1 MSQVGPTQFDP
12 IAIGDVA
19 KPPFGRLPDPT
30 TLFDRRAARLRT
42 LADGHELRSYLL
54 FLADVCAAQH
64 RLQTGLPAA
73 EIPPADAIARARQF
87 KMPPLDRMRFR
98 RDEASDAIWTRLLTL
113 ADEIS
118 MPDEARAALKR
129 VQAADT
135 VGADAMIG
143 AVLASAIPVEALAEH
158 VFVAAALQVHFAR
171 LATQLDAQ
179 ALVPVGQGVC
189 PACGGPPVASMVVG
203 WSGALNTRFCAC
215 SLCATLWNYPRVKC
229 VLCGATEGISYQEIA
244 GGSGAVKAETCE
256 SCHGY
261 LKVLQQHSAPSV
273 DPVADD
279 AATLALDL
287 LLRDF
292 GFRRG
297 AVNPFLLGY

>member
-19 KPPFGRLPDPT
+19 KPPFARLPDPA
-30 TLFDRRAARLRT
+30 TLFDRRAARLRV

-54 FLADVCAAQH
+54 FLADVCDAQH
-64 RLQTGLPAA
+64 RLQPGLPAA

-87 KMPPLDRMRFR
+87 HMPPLDRMRLG
-98 RDEASDAIWTRLLTL
+98 SDAALHAVRARLLTL
-113 ADEIS
+113 ADDIP

-129 VQAADT
+129 VRADDAA
-135 VGADAMIG
+135 GAAAMIG
-143 AVLASAIPVEALAEH
+143 AVLANAVPVTALADH

-171 LATQLDAQ
+171 LAAQLDAL
-179 ALVPVGQGVC
+179 ALVPVGQGIC
-189 PACGGPPVASMVVG
+189 PACGASPVASMVVG

-215 SLCATLWNYPRVKC
+215 SLCATLWNYPRIKC
-229 VLCGATEGISYQEIA
+229 VLCGGNEGIGYREIA
-244 GGSGAVKAETCE
+244 GGSGAVKAETCG

-261 LKVLQQHSAPSV
+261 LKVFQQHSAPSV

-279 AATLALDL
+279 VATLALDL
-287 LLRDF
+287 LLRDSE
-292 GFRRG
+292 FRRG
-297 AVNPFLLGY
+297 GVNPFLLGY